1 MQAHAPRRLRTTER
15 DLDSD
20 AAAFVLPGLAILG
33 AGIAG
38 GVETRRQ
45 HPVSV
50 GETEA
55 VVDAVVGLPS
65 ASGCALSRVLLSI
78 EYATPNSVL
87 IGFRQRDVPGAAGAP
102 PRSYG
107 EEDAVIQQ
115 VHRRLELRDCAAIGA
130 SGLPPDALTTKEF
143 DHKTPMHDCAAI
155 GASGLP
161 PEAFSSLDEAAGHA
175 ALAGNRLLC
184 LVYGPLLL
192 FGYLT
197 ADDGAATFPAQGSEP
212 EVRVSKPRV
221 LLVAMPQRARQFAP
235 LQIGPWEVFER
246 LLHIA
251 AGLDRC
257 AVPL

>member
-130 SGLPPDALTTKEF
+130 SGLPP
-143 DHKTPMHDCAAI
+143 
-155 GASGLP
+155 
-161 PEAFSSLDEAAGHA
+161 EAFSSLDEAAGHA